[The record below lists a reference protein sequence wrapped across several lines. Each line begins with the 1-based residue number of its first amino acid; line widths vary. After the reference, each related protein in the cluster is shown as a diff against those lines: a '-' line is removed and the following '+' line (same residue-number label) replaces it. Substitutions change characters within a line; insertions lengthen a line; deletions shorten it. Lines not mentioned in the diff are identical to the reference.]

1 MGVPGLQSCKTRRA
15 NKSSSHYMY
24 LLSPGGE
31 TLFLIPGVE
40 VVHKAPAPIT
50 IPHETKGKII
60 NQFAA
65 ANMEGKMQPPSG
77 VGGRKRQNLT
87 LDLNSASPKKNK
99 VQNLLTSPDVQMLKL
114 TSPELEKFLSQNP
127 SLATPTPSSYGFPK
141 SVTEEQMQYA
151 KGFEEALE
159 KIKYQ
164 ENFGPNTDTVTAANT
179 LVTLSGGQSGQQDQ
193 QSALHLPLSLPNTS
207 SLSLTS
213 LPPSNPLS
221 RPNSGASGSYDS
233 DTYQLP
239 EGSVSVKIKDEPD
252 DRSGNEE
259 EEDDESLLSPGAA
272 GVSPIDME
280 TQEKIKL
287 ERKRLRNRQAAA
299 KCRKRKLERISL
311 LDDRV
316 AQLKTE
322 NTDLAAVVKKMKS
335 SVAALKQEVLDH
347 VNSGCEIRM
356 SDATVFS

>member
-1 MGVPGLQSCKTRRA
+1 MGRVPGLQSCKTRLA

-50 IPHETKGKII
+50 LPQETKGKII

-127 SLATPTPSSYGFPK
+127 SLATPTPSGFFPK
-141 SVTEEQMQYA
+141 SVTEEQMMYA

-159 KIKYQ
+159 KMRRGD
-164 ENFGPNTDTVTAANT
+164 EDSLGPICDTRTVTAANT
-179 LVTLSGGQSGQQDQ
+179 LVTLS
-193 QSALHLPLSLPNTS
+193 
-207 SLSLTS
+207 
-213 LPPSNPLS
+213 
-221 RPNSGASGSYDS
+221 
-233 DTYQLP
+233 
-239 EGSVSVKIKDEPD
+239 
-252 DRSGNEE
+252 
-259 EEDDESLLSPGAA
+259 
-272 GVSPIDME
+272 
-280 TQEKIKL
+280 
-287 ERKRLRNRQAAA
+287 
-299 KCRKRKLERISL
+299 
-311 LDDRV
+311 
-316 AQLKTE
+316 
-322 NTDLAAVVKKMKS
+322 
-335 SVAALKQEVLDH
+335 
-347 VNSGCEIRM
+347 
-356 SDATVFS
+356 

>member
-1 MGVPGLQSCKTRRA
+1 M
-15 NKSSSHYMY
+15 
-24 LLSPGGE
+24 
-31 TLFLIPGVE
+31 
-40 VVHKAPAPIT
+40 
-50 IPHETKGKII
+50 
-60 NQFAA
+60 
-65 ANMEGKMQPPSG
+65 
-77 VGGRKRQNLT
+77 GGRKRQNLT

-127 SLATPTPSSYGFPK
+127 SLATPTPSSYVFPK
-141 SVTEEQMQYA
+141 SVTEEQMMYA

-179 LVTLSGGQSGQQDQ
+179 LVTLSSGQAAQLDQ
-193 QSALHLPLSLPNTS
+193 LPLSLPNTS
-207 SLSLTS
+207 LSLSSLT
-213 LPPSNPLS
+213 PNNPLS

-239 EGSVSVKIKDEPD
+239 EGSVAVKIKDEPD
-252 DRSGNEE
+252 DRSV
-259 EEDDESLLSPGAA
+259 DDDDDDEESLLSPGGA

-299 KCRKRKLERISL
+299 KCRKRKLERTSV

-322 NTDLAAVVKKMKS
+322 NT
-335 SVAALKQEVLDH
+335 
-347 VNSGCEIRM
+347 
-356 SDATVFS
+356 

>member
-1 MGVPGLQSCKTRRA
+1 MGETFLQSRCKHTP
-15 NKSSSHYMY
+15 HPPPPQFMY
-24 LLSPGGE
+24 LLSSGAE
-31 TLFLIPGVE
+31 TLFVVPGVPKQL
-40 VVHKAPAPIT
+40 VLPSNTRDSKT
-50 IPHETKGKII
+50 IKRE
-60 NQFAA
+60 
-65 ANMEGKMQPPSG
+65 MDGKMQPPSG
-77 VGGRKRQNLT
+77 VGGMGGRKRQNLT

-141 SVTEEQMQYA
+141 SVTEEQMMYA

-164 ENFGPNTDTVTAANT
+164 GNYGPTTDTVTAANT
-179 LVTLSGGQSGQQDQ
+179 LVTLSSGQQQDH

-207 SLSLTS
+207 ISLTS
-213 LPPSNPLS
+213 LSPNNPLS
-221 RPNSGASGSYDS
+221 RPKSGPSSSYDS

-239 EGSVSVKIKDEPD
+239 EGSVAVKIKDEPD
-252 DRSGNEE
+252 DRSV
-259 EEDDESLLSPGAA
+259 EDDEESLLSPGGA

-322 NTDLAAVVKKMKS
+322 NT
-335 SVAALKQEVLDH
+335 
-347 VNSGCEIRM
+347 
-356 SDATVFS
+356 

>member
-1 MGVPGLQSCKTRRA
+1 
-15 NKSSSHYMY
+15 
-24 LLSPGGE
+24 
-31 TLFLIPGVE
+31 
-40 VVHKAPAPIT
+40 
-50 IPHETKGKII
+50 
-60 NQFAA
+60 
-65 ANMEGKMQPPSG
+65 MQPPTQG
-77 VGGRKRQNLT
+77 GGRKRQNLT
-87 LDLNSASPKKNK
+87 LDLNSASAKKNR
-99 VQNLLTSPDVQMLKL
+99 VQNLLTSPDVRMLKL

-127 SLATPTPSSYGFPK
+127 TLATPTPSGYIFPK
-141 SVTEEQMQYA
+141 SVTEEQMDYA

-159 KIKYQ
+159 KMHYQ
-164 ENFGPNTDTVTAANT
+164 GNFGPNT
-179 LVTLSGGQSGQQDQ
+179 LVTLSSGQSGQQDQ
-193 QSALHLPLSLPNTS
+193 QSAQSALHLPLSLPNTS
-207 SLSLTS
+207 LSLTS
-213 LPPSNPLS
+213 LTPNNPLS

-252 DRSGNEE
+252 DRSVED

>member
-1 MGVPGLQSCKTRRA
+1 MGTVSRAAETFLQLRCKHTPHPPPPRF
-15 NKSSSHYMY
+15 MY
-24 LLSPGGE
+24 LLNSGAE
-31 TLFLIPGVE
+31 TLFVVPGVP
-40 VVHKAPAPIT
+40 KQLILPSATSDSKT
-50 IPHETKGKII
+50 IKRE
-60 NQFAA
+60 
-65 ANMEGKMQPPSG
+65 MDGKMQPPSG
-77 VGGRKRQNLT
+77 VGGMGGRKRQNLT

-127 SLATPTPSSYGFPK
+127 SLATPTPSGYVFPK
-141 SVTEEQMQYA
+141 SVTEEQMMYA

-179 LVTLSGGQSGQQDQ
+179 LVTLSSGQSGQQDQ
-193 QSALHLPLSLPNTS
+193 QSALQLPLSLPNTS

-239 EGSVSVKIKDEPD
+239 EGSIKIKDEPEDGSLDGD
-252 DRSGNEE
+252 D
-259 EEDDESLLSPGAA
+259 DDESLLSPGVS

-280 TQEKIKL
+280 TQEK
-287 ERKRLRNRQAAA
+287 N
-299 KCRKRKLERISL
+299 
-311 LDDRV
+311 
-316 AQLKTE
+316 
-322 NTDLAAVVKKMKS
+322 
-335 SVAALKQEVLDH
+335 
-347 VNSGCEIRM
+347 
-356 SDATVFS
+356 

>member
-1 MGVPGLQSCKTRRA
+1 M
-15 NKSSSHYMY
+15 
-24 LLSPGGE
+24 
-31 TLFLIPGVE
+31 
-40 VVHKAPAPIT
+40 
-50 IPHETKGKII
+50 
-60 NQFAA
+60 
-65 ANMEGKMQPPSG
+65 
-77 VGGRKRQNLT
+77 GGRKRQNLT

-99 VQNLLTSPDVQMLKL
+99 VQNPLTSPDVQMLKL

-164 ENFGPNTDTVTAANT
+164 ENFGPNTDTVTT
-179 LVTLSGGQSGQQDQ
+179 GP
-193 QSALHLPLSLPNTS
+193 SATRMTMSQFCLRQP
-207 SLSLTS
+207 
-213 LPPSNPLS
+213 
-221 RPNSGASGSYDS
+221 R
-233 DTYQLP
+233 
-239 EGSVSVKIKDEPD
+239 GSV
-252 DRSGNEE
+252 
-259 EEDDESLLSPGAA
+259 LL
-272 GVSPIDME
+272 
-280 TQEKIKL
+280 TWRL
-287 ERKRLRNRQAAA
+287 RKRLRNRQAAA

-347 VNSGCEIRM
+347 VNSG
-356 SDATVFS
+356 